1 MNVVIGSGTIVRFA
15 DLRPQPVTAPRPA
28 LNTPSDRLEGAPNFR
43 SVAALPAVGGLH
55 VKPLT
60 LFRSD
65 ALHKLTPADVNRLA
79 ALRIGTVLDLR
90 REDERN
96 WAPSRWPAQAQPV
109 IRFFDAAPELEVV
122 QAGGWRHAI
131 ERPDFDVAQSR
142 AWMTDTYARMPRALA
157 PAVRE
162 ALRTLSQPDAAN
174 SAMLVHCTA
183 GKDRTGFVC
192 AMVLAA
198 LDVPHEAIL
207 DDYLESSRRKPPEML
222 ARTLLDYHQIPI
234 ETRALGAMIQIAA
247 VREDYLD
254 TALKTTAE
262 QFGSVADYLVHCGL
276 DDARRKA
283 LQAALLR

>member
-1 MNVVIGSGTIVRFA
+1 M
-15 DLRPQPVTAPRPA
+15 TANHAA
-28 LNTPSDRLEGAPNFR
+28 LNTPPDRLEGAPNFR
-43 SVAALPAVGGLH
+43 SVAALPAAAGLH
-55 VKPLT
+55 VQPLT

-65 ALHKLTPADVNRLA
+65 ALHKLTPADVDRLA

-109 IRFFDAAPELEVV
+109 IRFFDTSPELEVV

-131 ERPDFDVAQSR
+131 EQPDFDIAQSR
-142 AWMTDTYARMPRALA
+142 AWMTETYARMPRALL
-157 PAVRE
+157 PAVSD
-162 ALRTLSQPDAAN
+162 ALRTLSDPNA
-174 SAMLVHCTA
+174 SAPRILVHCTA

-207 DDYLESSRRKPPEML
+207 EDYLESSRRKPPEML

-234 ETRALGAMIQIAA
+234 DSRALGAMIQIAA
-247 VREDYLD
+247 VWPDYLD
-254 TALKTTAE
+254 TAFKTTIE
-262 QFGSVADYLVHCGL
+262 QFGSVADYLKHCGL
-276 DDARRKA
+276 DHARREA
-283 LQAALLR
+283 LRTALLG